1 MPRLVIAFYYTLGP
15 KQDQGGRIGFGL
27 LFLPGVSKKEKKQL
41 SKMENIVFSPLEKR
55 KKVIYPFTGARTLRM
70 KVLETTRKKYG

>member
-41 SKMENIVFSPLEKR
+41 SKMENIIFSP
-55 KKVIYPFTGARTLRM
+55 
-70 KVLETTRKKYG
+70 